1 MKTLKISINDN
12 EVKTLAV
19 NDKEVDTILK
29 IIEIFNVS

>member
-1 MKTLKISINDN
+1 MKTLTISINDK